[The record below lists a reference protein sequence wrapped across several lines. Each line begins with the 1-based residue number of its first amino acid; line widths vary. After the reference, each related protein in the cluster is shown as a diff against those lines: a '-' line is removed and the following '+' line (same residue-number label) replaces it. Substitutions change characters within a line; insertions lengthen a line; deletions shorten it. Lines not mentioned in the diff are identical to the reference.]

1 MRSQN
6 AASPSPDEL
15 HAAALRM
22 EERTCRVGGPRG
34 PIGIVERV
42 YLGRKSTVMMCKV
55 VMESGAVRYVDSADV
70 YCY

>member
-1 MRSQN
+1 MTGTSIV
-6 AASPSPDEL
+6 ATAEDL
-15 HAAALRM
+15 KATALRM

-42 YLGRKSTVMMCKV
+42 YLGRNSIAIKCKV
-55 VMESGAVRYVDSADV
+55 LMESGAVRYLDSADV